1 MALKGQQEFP
11 LWGGSV
17 LYLHCNVV
25 NILVVYCAIVLQ
37 DAVIWVNWVEGIQD
51 LFVFFLRT
59 VGEFTMI
66 LNIKLRYVSIF
77 LGFVA

>member
-1 MALKGQQEFP
+1 M
-11 LWGGSV
+11 WGGSV

-37 DAVIWVNWVEGIQD
+37 DVVIRVNWVEGTQD
-51 LFVFFLRT
+51 LFVIFLT
-59 VGEFTMI
+59 TAGEFTMI
-66 LNIKLRYVSIF
+66 LNVKLRYVSIF